1 MVLEVSDSF
10 AAISQKGWAVCSD
23 ERSPEL
29 LINHLCEDL
38 EVFLLGSSKFSQSA
52 ADVKYVLQATLA
64 LGFGQ
69 VQSSC
74 ADGQRRQ
81 KAEGNRPF

>member
-1 MVLEVSDSF
+1 MSNDE
-10 AAISQKGWAVCSD
+10 CSTK
-23 ERSPEL
+23 P
-29 LINHLCEDL
+29 LINHLSENL
-38 EVFLLGSSKFSQSA
+38 EIFLFSRSKFTQSA
-52 ADVKYVLQATLA
+52 ADLKYVLRATLT

-74 ADGQRRQ
+74 ADGHRRQ